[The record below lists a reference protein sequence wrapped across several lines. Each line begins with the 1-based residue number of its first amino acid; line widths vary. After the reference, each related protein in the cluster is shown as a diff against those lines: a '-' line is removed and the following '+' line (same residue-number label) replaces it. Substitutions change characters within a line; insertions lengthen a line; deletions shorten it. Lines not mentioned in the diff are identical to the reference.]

1 MTRGIAGGAR
11 LTRFASFVLH
21 PLTGCVA
28 GGAGLASHR
37 SLILHLLPWR
47 AVLRALCDAQG
58 GRAQQQARGGRITDL
73 DKAVTLEVPSKD
85 LSAL

>member
-1 MTRGIAGGAR
+1 MTRGVAGGSR

-21 PLTGCVA
+21 PLTGGVA

-47 AVLRALCDAQG
+47 VILCAALSEAQC
-58 GRAQQQARGGRITDL
+58 GRAEQQARGSRNR
-73 DKAVTLEVPSKD
+73 
-85 LSAL
+85 